1 MSFCDRKSEDLEWLV
16 LALRSRPIAQGI
28 EALGVL
34 WAKRPSEAWRDLA
47 RRNHVECATGAGVER
62 ALGREA
68 LDADWRAQL
77 DLNEARV
84 EALVATLS
92 AVVTRLDRAGIA
104 HTVIEGGGVTLC
116 ASPSLR
122 GYDSRDF
129 DVLVPCERFQEAL
142 EIVQAEGFK
151 PSDRRGRPTVRI
163 ECVRRAGDEHQWIEI
178 GCEQFD
184 RMWIPVHFEERAQ
197 AWLARRT
204 PLPTRAPL
212 YVFDPSDA
220 MVSVAVHTSMH
231 TFIHP
236 PGLRLYTDIERLA
249 AAFPID
255 WQHVVDEARGMR
267 AATRVL
273 MALQLAQELFAL
285 PIPPFVFEQ
294 LCVDAERARSIATRI
309 GGEGLLASGR
319 GKLRGLTRVAVDR
332 ALDDRGNRAWL
343 SDLLI
348 PSTSWMRRHFD
359 RSGEGASIF
368 SLHTRRLQEGVRA
381 WWRP

>member
-1 MSFCDRKSEDLEWLV
+1 VSFRDHKSELLQC
-16 LALRSRPIAQGI
+16 LLLTLRSRPRAEDMERLRSFWVKQ
-28 EALGVL
+28 
-34 WAKRPSEAWRDLA
+34 PSEAWRDLA
-47 RRNHVECATGAGVER
+47 RRNHVEHAAGHGVER
-62 ALGREA
+62 ALGKGF
-68 LDADWRAQL
+68 LDSDWRAQL

-84 EALVATLS
+84 GALVDTLA

-104 HTVIEGGGVTLC
+104 HAVIEGGGVTLC
-116 ASPSLR
+116 AGRSLR

-129 DVLVPCERFQEAL
+129 DVLVPCARFQETL
-142 EIVQAEGFK
+142 RIVQAQGFK
-151 PSDRRGRPTVRI
+151 PTDRRGRPTVRV
-163 ECVRRAGDEHQWIEI
+163 EWGRRVGGEHQWIEI

-184 RMWIPVHFEERAQ
+184 RMWTPVHFEERAE

-204 PLPTRAPL
+204 PLSTRAPL

-255 WQHVVDEARGMR
+255 WRHVVDEAKGMG

-273 MALQLAQELFAL
+273 IALQLAQELFAL
-285 PIPPFVFEQ
+285 MIPSFVFQE
-294 LCVDAERARSIATRI
+294 LCLDARRARAIATRI
-309 GGEGLLASGR
+309 EDQGLLVSER
-319 GKLRGLTRVAVDR
+319 GKLRGLGRVAVDR
-332 ALDDRGNRAWL
+332 GLDDRGNTAWV

-348 PSTSWMRRHFD
+348 PSRAWMRRHFD
-359 RSGEGASIF
+359 RSGEGGSLV
-368 SLHTRRLQEGVRA
+368 SLHARRWREVARA